1 MTQLV
6 TGDSRC
12 FPEAC
17 AQRSTHGWVV
27 RLDGPAELVVA
38 REVVH
43 VGEVPARELATTV
56 DESLDSL
63 LRVGTISV
71 PARAAKALATHTRQ
85 HPMARFLCR
94 HGLPPWHAG
103 ANPCALEKGPDG
115 VRRIGLGQVLTMTAG
130 LRGLED
136 LARHIAT
143 GEGPASPAQVEAA
156 VSWPILPGYLTKPV
170 RAETAR
176 DDGLV
181 GERCRQIVATGLQVL
196 RDSSGLRH
204 ETRWATPQGLRPVTY
219 AHSDLAL
226 YAHSFTARLL
236 AIAS

>member
-12 FPEAC
+12 FPEAY
-17 AQRSTHGWVV
+17 AHRTRLGWVI
-27 RLDGPAELVVA
+27 RLDAPAELVVA

-43 VGEVPARELATTV
+43 VGEIPARELATTARQT
-56 DESLDSL
+56 LDSL
-63 LRVGTISV
+63 LRVGTV
-71 PARAAKALATHTRQ
+71 AAPARAARALARHTQQ

-103 ANPCALEKGPDG
+103 ANPCAMDKDADG
-115 VRRIGLGQVLTMTAG
+115 GRAIGLGHVRTMTAG

-136 LARHIAT
+136 LVRHVAA
-143 GEGPASPAQVEAA
+143 GAGPASPAQVEAA
-156 VSWPILPGYLTKPV
+156 LTWPILPGYLTKPV
-170 RAETAR
+170 LAETAR

-181 GERCRQIVATGLQVL
+181 GERCRQVVATSLQVL
-196 RDSSGLRH
+196 QDSSGLRH
-204 ETRWATPQGLRPVTY
+204 ETVWVTPHRLRPVTY

-226 YAHSFTARLL
+226 YVHAFTARLL
-236 AIAS
+236 AIGS